1 MSESIFLPPE
11 LEQAFA
17 SQLLEQIV
25 SPQPA
30 QYRLQ
35 TRYGEALH
43 VHCALDALCY
53 SPGFTPAVAERPGR
67 IITLMRS
74 SP

>member
-11 LEQAFA
+11 LKQAFA

-25 SPQPA
+25 SRRPT

-35 TRYGEALH
+35 SEYAKPLH
-43 VHCALDALCY
+43 MHYTFDAFCY

-67 IITLMRS
+67 TITLMRS